1 MKYLDILHESKK
13 SMNYINNSRPDYT
26 TNHLENVKNMLTVK
40 EGTALA
46 GSFCNLI
53 MEVARNYNLDM
64 EIARGISN
72 RFQRVALD
80 SKHTTGVKTYTDLPW
95 HKLRDL
101 LFDPVYNLKNMPEEK
116 ILEIINNIIDTGDAH
131 ITIECNTENYEDVE

>member
-101 LFDPVYNLKNMPEEK
+101 LFDPAYNLKNMPEER
-116 ILEIINNIIDTGDAH
+116 ILEIINNIIDTGDAQ
-131 ITIECNTENYEDVE
+131 IKIDCNTDNYEDVE